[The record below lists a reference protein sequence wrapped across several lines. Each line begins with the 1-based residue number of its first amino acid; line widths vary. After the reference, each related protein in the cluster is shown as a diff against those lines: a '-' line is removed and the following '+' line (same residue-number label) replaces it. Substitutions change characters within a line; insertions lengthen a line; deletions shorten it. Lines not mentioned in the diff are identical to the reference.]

1 MAIDSNNDNNKDT
14 GVEDKNY
21 SNISNNNLDFSLAEV
36 INNNSLLTEKYIKN
50 IETILNQSTN
60 DSKISSAK
68 IYNSLNS
75 LNELAR
81 KEHGTLEQIKDRMLL
96 VKDIYGTLKEIKDQ
110 TLHAKYIYKNIDDN
124 TSDKQLPVVSR
135 LIHDNTPNKSLLALP
150 APSDDNTPPD
160 KQLTASPI
168 NTSDKQLPVVS
179 RLIYDSSIE
188 SKPKEL
194 TNENIALPAPSDD
207 NTSDKKSPVLS
218 KPVNDAVAEI
228 KDEDIKKNNNPN
240 QTGSTE
246 TKAEDIKKNNNPN
259 QTGSTEIKDEDNRK
273 KNNAN
278 YTGVEDKLK
287 KDIEGNTNIN
297 FGEASLNNKT
307 VTTLLH
313 HLGLTKRHALK
324 NEDFYKNFE
333 NLLTTQTLNFEGKDG
348 ISGSATLEEFIKTNL
363 YTNITED
370 DSEEVKQEKAI
381 TALHNMLN
389 GSFEEFFKDYK
400 FASQEELEQKKEEFK
415 ENRKLLTAFYGKT
428 LKDAATQSNQ
438 TLEQIKKQTLFGE
451 TLYKDLLDE
460 FGNVVYEKD
469 ENGNDVAV
477 KSDVIE
483 FNKKAIFGAET
494 IIDAGRLA
502 AQDPE
507 AYAKNVYA
515 TLKGQIGMPIQHI
528 ISDVSASLS
537 IAKALATPIINN
549 IKESKAY
556 RKMRTAVIKAKDKTK
571 EKISELV
578 DKIKKSKTV
587 QKIKDKGTELFDR
600 FKKSFSKFTD
610 KVKKT
615 DLFKD
620 LQKSFTSFADK
631 VKNTDIFKKT
641 KNLFSKFTDKVKK
654 TDLFKSA
661 KAKVSGLFSSVKK
674 FFTGNKS
681 SSKQPKDNK
690 TDAKKHP
697 SDNDE
702 SNKPDNND
710 SDDKPKPKGFFS
722 KMLSASKKLVG
733 DLFNSK
739 PTNLDEDAAN
749 QTSDQKNNIV
759 ENNKKTNKAK
769 DVVDDTEKIESEQE
783 KLSIDKEQLSVLN
796 KILDVLSNKSST
808 DKEKNKEK
816 PNEQPEQQEQPQEQS
831 TSVFDSLKNFM
842 KNVKDVTRI
851 FKGGFKAAKSGKLTR
866 YLSLL
871 GKRSS
876 KTGKVIGKVGTGIIS
891 IGSKAKNLIKPALAT
906 AAATTAVAKVKNIGT
921 GLLDKG
927 KSKASTVFS
936 AIKDKAST
944 ALSSGKKTGANV
956 INKGSSV
963 FSAIKDKA
971 STALSSG
978 KRAGSNII
986 SKGAG
991 LLSKV
996 GNKFGGKTLAKVG
1009 AKAAGKSLLKKIPG
1023 VSILAGAAFGAG
1035 RLLKGDWKGAL
1046 GEVASGVAGTI
1057 PGIGTAASLAIDGAL
1072 MAKDLNDASKES
1084 EQSEQLPT
1092 EEISNKPT
1100 IKDKAKALIAQGKD
1114 KISSAVTTIK
1124 NKGPSVIDKVKS
1136 LSAKALP
1143 MISPVGSLI
1152 SKITPSKDTISN
1164 AIETIKNK
1172 GSSFID
1178 KIKNSKTLPGILP
1191 GMPGIPMPAIGN
1203 AVSTLK
1209 NKGSALIGKIKN
1221 NKKISGILSNV
1232 KNSVL
1237 PGNIISKA
1245 KSAGTN
1251 LLNKSKGLLSGIFGG
1266 KDDNEKSPED
1276 SNNITNN
1283 EVSKNP
1289 DDGQKKPPSFLDKAK
1304 SLSVKALPMISPVGS
1319 FIKDAILNPP
1329 QVEQPSVDADETSET
1344 EQSPDAQTLNIIV
1357 NKLTELIDLQK
1368 INNDFASRPRVAT
1381 SFIETNLP
1389 DMYNI

>member
-1 MAIDSNNDNNKDT
+1 MTIDSNNDNNKDT
-14 GVEDKNY
+14 G
-21 SNISNNNLDFSLAEV
+21 EV
-36 INNNSLLTEKYIKN
+36 ILKSPLGKNTLSNMGINDKSLLTEKDIKN
-50 IETILNQSTN
+50 LETILNDIKESITASNNISTQ
-60 DSKISSAK
+60 IR
-68 IYNSLNS
+68 NSINGLDERERNT
-75 LNELAR
+75 L
-81 KEHGTLEQIKDRMLL
+81 KEIEQIKNQTFH
-96 VKDIYGTLKEIKDQ
+96 VTDIYNTLAGVFRTLETIKDQ

-160 KQLTASPI
+160 KQLTALPI
-168 NTSDKQLPVVS
+168 NNTPDKQLPVVS

-194 TNENIALPAPSDD
+194 TNKNIALPAPSDD

-218 KPVNDAVAEI
+218 KPVNDAVSEI
-228 KDEDIKKNNNPN
+228 KDEDIRKNNNPN
-240 QTGSTE
+240 QAGSTE
-246 TKAEDIKKNNNPN
+246 TKAEDIKKNNDAN
-259 QTGSTEIKDEDNRK
+259 SSAVSEIKDEDIRK
-273 KNNAN
+273 KNDAKH
-278 YTGVEDKLK
+278 TGVEDKLVEDVK
-287 KDIEGNTNIN
+287 GNTNIN
-297 FGEASLNNKT
+297 FAKASLNNKT

-494 IIDAGRLA
+494 IIDSGRLA

-515 TLKGQIGMPIQHI
+515 TLKGQFGMPIQHI

-537 IAKALATPIINN
+537 IVKALATPIINN

-556 RKMRTAVIKAKDKTK
+556 RKMRTAVIKAKDKAK

-600 FKKSFSKFTD
+600 FKKSFSKFVD

-631 VKNTDIFKKT
+631 IKNTDIFKKT
-641 KNLFSKFTDKVKK
+641 KDLFSKFTDKIGNSN
-654 TDLFKSA
+654 LFKNA

-674 FFTGNKS
+674 FFTGNES
-681 SSKQPKDNK
+681 SSQQSKDSK
-690 TDAKKHP
+690 ADTKKRP
-697 SDNDE
+697 SGSDE
-702 SNKPDNND
+702 SNKPDND
-710 SDDKPKPKGFFS
+710 GSDDKPKPNGFFS

-739 PTNLDEDAAN
+739 PTNPDEDAAN
-749 QTSDQKNNIV
+749 QTSNQKNNTV
-759 ENNKKTNKAK
+759 ENNKKTNKVK
-769 DVVDDTEKIESEQE
+769 DIVDDTEKIESEQE

-808 DKEKNKEK
+808 DKEENKEK
-816 PNEQPEQQEQPQEQS
+816 PEQQEQPQKQS

-927 KSKASTVFS
+927 KSKASSVFS
-936 AIKDKAST
+936 TIKDKAATALSSGKKTGANIIDKGSSIFSTIKDKAST
-944 ALSSGKKTGANV
+944 ALSSGKK
-956 INKGSSV
+956 
-963 FSAIKDKA
+963 
-971 STALSSG
+971 
-978 KRAGSNII
+978 AGSNII
-986 SKGAG
+986 SKGTG

-1100 IKDKAKALIAQGKD
+1100 IKDTAN
-1114 KISSAVTTIK
+1114 SE
-1124 NKGPSVIDKVKS
+1124 NKGPSFIDKVKS

-1143 MISPVGSLI
+1143 MISPVGSLV

-1164 AIETIKNK
+1164 AAETI
-1172 GSSFID
+1172 
-1178 KIKNSKTLPGILP
+1178 
-1191 GMPGIPMPAIGN
+1191 
-1203 AVSTLK
+1203 K

-1232 KNSVL
+1232 KNSIL

-1276 SNNITNN
+1276 LNNITNN

-1289 DDGQKKPPSFLDKAK
+1289 DDSQKKPPSFLDKVK
-1304 SLSVKALPMISPVGS
+1304 SLSAKALPMISPIGS
-1319 FIKDAILNPP
+1319 IIKDSILNPP
-1329 QVEQPSVDADETSET
+1329 QVEQPSVDTDETPET

-1368 INNDFASRPRVAT
+1368 INNDFAARPRVAT

>member
-1 MAIDSNNDNNKDT
+1 MAIDSNNDNSKIT
-14 GVEDKNY
+14 GVENKNV
-21 SNISNNNLDFSLAEV
+21 SDIRNNNLDFSLAEV
-36 INNNSLLTEKYIKN
+36 ILKSPLGKN
-50 IETILNQSTN
+50 ILSNLNDIKQSTTA
-60 DSKISSAK
+60 SKNISTQ
-68 IYNSLNS
+68 IRNSING
-75 LNELAR
+75 LNEIER
-81 KEHGTLEQIKDRMLL
+81 KTLREIEQIKKETFH
-96 VKDIYGTLKEIKDQ
+96 VTDIYNTLANVFRTLEEIKDQ
-110 TLHAKYIYKNIDDN
+110 TLHVKYIYKNIDDN

-150 APSDDNTPPD
+150 APSDDNT
-160 KQLTASPI
+160 
-168 NTSDKQLPVVS
+168 SD
-179 RLIYDSSIE
+179 
-188 SKPKEL
+188 
-194 TNENIALPAPSDD
+194 T
-207 NTSDKKSPVLS
+207 KSPVLS
-218 KPVNDAVAEI
+218 KPVNDAVVEI
-228 KDEDIKKNNNPN
+228 KDEDNRKKND
-240 QTGSTE
+240 TKHDGSTE
-246 TKAEDIKKNNNPN
+246 TKDEDIRKKNDPN
-259 QTGSTEIKDEDNRK
+259 HNVVAEIKDEDNRK

-278 YTGVEDKLK
+278 YTGVEDKLAEDVK
-287 KDIEGNTNIN
+287 GNTNIN
-297 FGEASLNNKT
+297 FAKASLNNKT
-307 VTTLLH
+307 VNTLLH

-460 FGNVVYEKD
+460 DGNVIYEKD
-469 ENGNDVAV
+469 EDGNDVAV

-494 IIDAGRLA
+494 IIDSGRLA

-507 AYAKNVYA
+507 TYAKNVYA
-515 TLKGQIGMPIQHI
+515 ALKGQFGMPIQHV

-556 RKMRTAVIKAKDKTK
+556 RKMRTAAIKAKDKAK

-600 FKKSFSKFTD
+600 FKKSFSKFVD

-631 VKNTDIFKKT
+631 IKNTDIFKKT
-641 KNLFSKFTDKVKK
+641 KDLFSKFTDKIGNSN
-654 TDLFKSA
+654 LFKNA

-674 FFTGNKS
+674 FFTGNES
-681 SSKQPKDNK
+681 SSQQSKDSK
-690 TDAKKHP
+690 ADTKKRP
-697 SDNDE
+697 SGSDE
-702 SNKPDNND
+702 SNKPDND
-710 SDDKPKPKGFFS
+710 GSDDKPKPNGFFS

-739 PTNLDEDAAN
+739 PTNPDEDAAN
-749 QTSDQKNNIV
+749 QTSNQKNNTV
-759 ENNKKTNKAK
+759 ENNKKTNKVK
-769 DVVDDTEKIESEQE
+769 DIVDDTEKIESEQE
-783 KLSIDKEQLSVLN
+783 KISIDKEQLSVLK
-796 KILDVLSNKSST
+796 KILAVLSNKSST
-808 DKEKNKEK
+808 DKEENKEK
-816 PNEQPEQQEQPQEQS
+816 PKEQPEQQEQPQEQS

-842 KNVKDVTRI
+842 KSGKDVTRI

-927 KSKASTVFS
+927 KSKASSIFS
-936 AIKDKAST
+936 TIKGKAST
-944 ALSSGKKTGANV
+944 ALSSGKK
-956 INKGSSV
+956 
-963 FSAIKDKA
+963 
-971 STALSSG
+971 
-978 KRAGSNII
+978 AGSNII
-986 SKGAG
+986 SKGTG

-1057 PGIGTAASLAIDGAL
+1057 PGVGTAASLAIDGAL

-1100 IKDKAKALIAQGKD
+1100 IKDTAN
-1114 KISSAVTTIK
+1114 SE
-1124 NKGPSVIDKVKS
+1124 NKGPSFIDKVKS

-1143 MISPVGSLI
+1143 MISPVGSLV

-1164 AIETIKNK
+1164 AAETI
-1172 GSSFID
+1172 
-1178 KIKNSKTLPGILP
+1178 
-1191 GMPGIPMPAIGN
+1191 
-1203 AVSTLK
+1203 K

-1232 KNSVL
+1232 KNSIL

-1245 KSAGTN
+1245 KTTGAN

-1276 SNNITNN
+1276 LNNITNN

-1289 DDGQKKPPSFLDKAK
+1289 DDSQKKPPSFLDKVK
-1304 SLSVKALPMISPVGS
+1304 SLSAKALPMISPIGS
-1319 FIKDAILNPP
+1319 IIKDSILNPP
-1329 QVEQPSVDADETSET
+1329 QVEQPSVDTDETPET
-1344 EQSPDAQTLNIIV
+1344 EQSPDTQTLNIIV
-1357 NKLTELIDLQK
+1357 NKLTELIELQK